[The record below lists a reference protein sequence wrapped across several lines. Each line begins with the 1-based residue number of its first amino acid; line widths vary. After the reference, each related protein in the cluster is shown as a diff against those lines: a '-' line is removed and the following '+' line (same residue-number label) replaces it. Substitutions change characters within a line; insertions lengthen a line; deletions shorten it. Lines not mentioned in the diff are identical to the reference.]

1 MLLMT
6 CFQQCLNMKKKKR
19 LDCIR
24 QLINLAVALLPKDLL
39 RLHGLQL
46 ARLPCPSPSPGA
58 CSNSCPSSQ

>member
-24 QLINLAVALLPKDLL
+24 QLINLAVALLPKDLWVCRVLPRFTSPCVRSYLGLL
-39 RLHGLQL
+39 R
-46 ARLPCPSPSPGA
+46 
-58 CSNSCPSSQ
+58 